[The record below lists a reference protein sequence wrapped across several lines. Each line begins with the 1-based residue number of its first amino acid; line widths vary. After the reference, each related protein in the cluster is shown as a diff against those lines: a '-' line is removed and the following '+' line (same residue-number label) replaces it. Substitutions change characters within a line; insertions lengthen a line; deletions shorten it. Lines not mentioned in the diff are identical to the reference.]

1 MLSILFSDVLKFPLY
16 CDKNNQ
22 SVVFV
27 KREEAAVILAVRL
40 IDRNSRCCKEMEKR
54 ERQEK

>member
-16 CDKNNQ
+16 KNNQ

-27 KREEAAVILAVRL
+27 KREEAAVILAVKL
-40 IDRNSRCCKEMEKR
+40 IDRNRRCCKEMEKR